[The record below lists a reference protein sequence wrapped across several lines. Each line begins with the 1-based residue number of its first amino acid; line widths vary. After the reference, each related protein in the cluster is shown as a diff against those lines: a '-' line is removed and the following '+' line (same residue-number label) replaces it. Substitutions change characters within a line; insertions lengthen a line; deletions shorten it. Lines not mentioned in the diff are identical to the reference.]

1 MILIFLIL
9 YLLHILFTVCYIMC
23 DSFCFS
29 LIAFSS
35 VSIWVTWLRHEVT
48 NSSSAASKILLFLLL
63 QSWNPLIFRVK
74 VSPSLFSLS
83 GLLLCKGN
91 KSCACHPNSP
101 VFGYILCLFIP
112 LTSLFAH
119 PLFYMLAMILMSKGL
134 ENFSLSNL
142 PSVWKIVSKTPE
154 FNIIV
159 MCS

>member
-1 MILIFLIL
+1 VILIFLIL
-9 YLLHILFTVCYIMC
+9 YLFHTLFMVCYLMC

-35 VSIWVTWLRHEVT
+35 VSIWVTWLWHEAT

-74 VSPSLFSLS
+74 VSPSLYSLL
-83 GLLLCKGN
+83 GLLLCK
-91 KSCACHPNSP
+91 SCVCHPNSP
-101 VFGYILCLFIP
+101 VFGHISYLFIP

-119 PLFYMLAMILMSKGL
+119 PLFCTLAMTLTSEGL
-134 ENFSLSNL
+134 VNVSLSNI
-142 PSVWKIVSKTPE
+142 PFVWKIVSKMPE
-154 FNIIV
+154 FNFIV